1 MNYASLVP
9 CDSLNGE
16 GFRTVLF
23 VTGCSHKCEQ
33 CYNKSTWNPRNG
45 QEFTESTL
53 DDLISM
59 VNKSYIKGLT
69 ITGGDP
75 LYRSNIKSVIDI
87 CKKVKEQTGKDIWLW
102 TGYEFNDIP
111 EEALELLEYVDV
123 IIDGK
128 HDYTK
133 PTDKPYRGSDNQ
145 KMYRK
150 INNKWVN
157 YN

>member
-1 MNYASLVP
+1 MNYASIIP
-9 CDSLNGE
+9 CDSLNGI

-53 DDLISM
+53 EYLITM
-59 VNKSYIKGLT
+59 VNKPYINGLT
-69 ITGGDP
+69 ISGGDP
-75 LYRSNIKSVIDI
+75 LYRSNIKEVINI
-87 CKKVKEQTGKDIWLW
+87 CKRVKEETRKSIWIY
-102 TGYEFNDIP
+102 TGYEFNDLP
-111 EEALELLEYVDV
+111 EGSLELLDYVDV

-128 HDYTK
+128 YDYTK
-133 PTDKPYRGSDNQ
+133 PTDKPFRGSDNQ

-150 INNKWVN
+150 FNNEWSE
-157 YN
+157 YE